1 MSKGDCMARPR
12 ATKTSSK
19 PPATAAVEK
28 RVVAL
33 AEQLGRLVGTVQA
46 KADGWVDLPALN
58 TQLMRIRDG
67 AAGILGQMRSAR
79 SQSRKGKGRKPTAKA
94 AGRSGGKVDAPG
106 KTHRKPPT
114 PTRAVKKSDEMIP
127 KAKAASRMR
136 RAPRG

>member
-1 MSKGDCMARPR
+1 MARPR

-19 PPATAAVEK
+19 PPTTAAVER

-46 KADGWVDLPALN
+46 KTDGWVDLPALN
-58 TQLMRIRDG
+58 SQLMRIRDG
-67 AAGILGQMRSAR
+67 AAGILGQIRS
-79 SQSRKGKGRKPTAKA
+79 SSSRKTQGRKPTAKT

-106 KTHRKPPT
+106 KTHRKPPAR
-114 PTRAVKKSDEMIP
+114 TRTVKKSDEMIP